1 MGNFTCISELERE
14 YWTLTTS
21 RDSIDNHLEKQ
32 QVLNGLIVK
41 EDHSVVLD
49 LHDLVTQHL
58 FILIELYFHCK
69 PTLSQQNR
77 AQLIVLNSTNLK

>member
-49 LHDLVTQHL
+49 LHDLVTASIH
-58 FILIELYFHCK
+58 ID
-69 PTLSQQNR
+69 
-77 AQLIVLNSTNLK
+77 